1 MLELWRCV
9 MSHRTLI
16 AYASRAGSTAEV
28 AEAIGEVLRESG
40 IDVDVRAVKDVADIA
55 GYDALILGSAIWAGK
70 PLPEMR
76 RFVAD
81 QRDAMSGM
89 PTAYFILCDLLREY
103 TPANRQVALD
113 YVRPLRKLH
122 EPVSVG
128 MFAGRR
134 DFSKVHPLLS
144 WVLKRVFRL
153 VEGDFRD
160 WEQIRAWAVTVAA
173 RLTQGAPEPLESSAA

>member
-1 MLELWRCV
+1 
-9 MSHRTLI
+9 MSHRTLV

-28 AEAIGEVLRESG
+28 AETVGDVLRESG
-40 IDVDVRAVKDVADIA
+40 IDVDVRSVKDVADVA

-76 RFVAD
+76 RFVSD
-81 QRDAMSGM
+81 RRDAMSGM
-89 PTAYFILCDLLREY
+89 PVAYFILCDLLREY
-103 TPANRQVALD
+103 TPANRQVALG
-113 YVRPLRKLH
+113 YVAPLRELH

-144 WVLKRVFRL
+144 WVLKHVLRL

-160 WEQIRAWAVTVAA
+160 WEQIRAWAATVAVQ
-173 RLTQGAPEPLESSAA
+173 LTREAPRRVKSDAA

>member
-1 MLELWRCV
+1 

-28 AEAIGEVLRESG
+28 AEAIGDVLRERG
-40 IDVDVRAVKDVADIA
+40 IDVDVRAVKEVADVG
-55 GYDALILGSAIWAGK
+55 GYDSLVLGSAIWAGQ

-76 RFVAD
+76 RFAAD
-81 QRDAMSGM
+81 HRDDMAGI
-89 PTAYFILCDLLREY
+89 PVAYFILCDTLREY
-103 TPANRQVALD
+103 TPANRQVALG
-113 YVRPLRKLH
+113 YIASLRKIH

-134 DFSKVHPLLS
+134 DFSKVHPLIS
-144 WVLKRVFRL
+144 WVLRHLFGL

-160 WEQIRAWAVTVAA
+160 WEQIRGWAATVAGHVVQA
-173 RLTQGAPEPLESSAA
+173 GPRHLESGAA